1 MVVAVRCVSTEL
13 WWVSR
18 PVTVGESWNL
28 ITASQTLSCTDLLTL
43 LAGRRAL
50 PPFPHPNAP
59 AQADPFP
66 SLSAPLASFL
76 ARGR

>member
-1 MVVAVRCVSTEL
+1 MVVRCVSTEL
-13 WWVSR
+13 GWVSR

-43 LAGRRAL
+43 LAGV
-50 PPFPHPNAP
+50 PFPHPNAP

-66 SLSAPLASFL
+66 SLSTPLASFL
-76 ARGR
+76 VQKRW

>member
-43 LAGRRAL
+43 LAGM
-50 PPFPHPNAP
+50 PFPHPNAP